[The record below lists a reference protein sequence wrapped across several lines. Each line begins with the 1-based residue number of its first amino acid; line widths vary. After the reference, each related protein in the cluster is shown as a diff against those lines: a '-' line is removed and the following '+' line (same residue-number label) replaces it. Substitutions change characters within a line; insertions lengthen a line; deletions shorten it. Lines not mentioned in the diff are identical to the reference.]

1 MKQNE
6 KKKQQER
13 AKESKRMNGG
23 KINCMHDNDLIGEMK
38 IADDISTLIALYT
51 FYRIQN
57 AYFNLFNDRIKIINI

>member
-1 MKQNE
+1 
-6 KKKQQER
+6 
-13 AKESKRMNGG
+13 MNGG